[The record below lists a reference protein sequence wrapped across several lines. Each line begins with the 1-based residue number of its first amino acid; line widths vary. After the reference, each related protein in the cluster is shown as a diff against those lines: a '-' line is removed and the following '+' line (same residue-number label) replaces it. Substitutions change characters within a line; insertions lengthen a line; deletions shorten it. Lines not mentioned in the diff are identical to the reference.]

1 MAKKTQS
8 PAAPTAHSEVAEV
21 TPADMKT
28 RFLKVKMKRSSD
40 EWDGMTE
47 EEQTKEFKRQCKVYI
62 TDFTLDCDDT
72 AQLHT
77 LCQLIDR
84 MTGGN
89 NNG

>member
-1 MAKKTQS
+1 MAKKPQTV
-8 PAAPTAHSEVAEV
+8 AAPAEHPTV
-21 TPADMKT
+21 TLADMKS
-28 RFLKVKMKRSSD
+28 RFLKAEMKHSSD

-84 MTGGN
+84 MAGGK

>member
-1 MAKKTQS
+1 MAKKVQS
-8 PAAPTAHSEVAEV
+8 PAAPTAPLEVAEV

-28 RFLKVKMKRSSD
+28 HFLKVEMKRSSD

-47 EEQTKEFKRQCKVYI
+47 EERVKEFKRQCKVYI